1 MTDNTA
7 RIAALSEALARAN
20 DARVMASTDVWA
32 RAWEGFERVL
42 IDRFLECEEADDT
55 KRFRLQIA
63 IEAARHA
70 RRAVEHDARTQEG
83 LEKELALLEGRKPRA
98 IA

>member
-7 RIAALSEALARAN
+7 RIAALSDALARAN
-20 DARVMASTDVWA
+20 DARVMAATDVWP
-32 RAWEGFERVL
+32 RAWDGFERTL
-42 IDRFLECEEADDT
+42 IDRFLECEEADDVR
-55 KRFRLQIA
+55 RFRLQIA

-70 RRAVEHDARTQEG
+70 RRAVEHDARTQDG